1 MIIDGSLHPPPASDR
16 EDGPTVLVV
25 DDDQQTREEFCE
37 FLSSVGYTCL
47 AVTDGAEA
55 LRTLTRRPSIG
66 IVMIDIAMPTM
77 NGMSLLTELGIRFM
91 PHRPLV
97 PIVVTGTPMAETVIT
112 AMRAGA
118 MDFLT
123 KPVPSEDLLTSLR
136 QASNKWLVMNSHF
149 RMLALL
155 EGSADIGS
163 WSATA
168 GEKAFGAATLS
179 RDDLKH
185 FVRSLIKMRHRRND
199 IFKSAK
205 FSDPSWDILLDLTSA
220 SLEGRDVPAI
230 STSAAA
236 GVPLTTALRYVKNLT
251 DDGIIRRWE
260 DPDDKRRSLVRLDND
275 AFECMVEFL
284 SHAHALLTAPR
295 SSSQ

>member
-1 MIIDGSLHPPPASDR
+1 MIASLHASLTSSR
-16 EDGPTVLVV
+16 ETAPNVLIV

-37 FLSSVGYTCL
+37 FLSSVGYFCL
-47 AVTDGAEA
+47 TATDGAEA
-55 LRTLTRRPSIG
+55 LQTLARRPTIG
-66 IVMIDIAMPTM
+66 IVLIDVAMPTID
-77 NGMSLLTELGIRFM
+77 GMSLLTELGIRFM

-97 PIVVTGTPMAETVIT
+97 PIVVTGTPKVETVIA

-118 MDFLT
+118 MDFLA
-123 KPVPSEDLLTSLR
+123 KPVAPRDLLTSLR
-136 QASNKWLVMNSHF
+136 LASNKWLMMNSHF

-163 WSATA
+163 RSVTA
-168 GEKAFGAATLS
+168 DEKAFGAGTLS
-179 RDDLKH
+179 RDDLIG

-199 IFKSAK
+199 IFKSTK

-275 AFECMVEFL
+275 AFECMVDFL
-284 SHAHALLTAPR
+284 SRAHALLTAPPSPSR
-295 SSSQ
+295 